1 MAEEGP
7 GFFLGV
13 SVVVGGLIFIV
24 CMGVYSMYH
33 PLKGKNKAHIK
44 KKIGII
50 DGVNMKM
57 KPMSNINLDYQ
68 NIASFSKVFKI
79 ILEQIQLFGFF

>member
-44 KKIGII
+44 KKNWDNRWSKYENEAHVKHKSRLSKHCFIF
-50 DGVNMKM
+50 K
-57 KPMSNINLDYQ
+57 
-68 NIASFSKVFKI
+68 SF
-79 ILEQIQLFGFF
+79 

>member
-33 PLKGKNKAHIK
+33 PFKGFNKADVK
-44 KKIGII
+44 KQIGII
-50 DGVNMKM
+50 EGVNLKI
-57 KPMSNINLDYQ
+57 KPKSNINLDFQ
-68 NIASFSKVFKI
+68 NIATFSTVF
-79 ILEQIQLFGFF
+79 

>member
-33 PLKGKNKAHIK
+33 PLKGKNKADVK
-44 KKIGII
+44 KQIGII
-50 DGVNMKM
+50 DPKI
-57 KPMSNINLDYQ
+57 KPKSNINLDFQ
-68 NIASFSKVFKI
+68 NIATFSTVF
-79 ILEQIQLFGFF
+79 